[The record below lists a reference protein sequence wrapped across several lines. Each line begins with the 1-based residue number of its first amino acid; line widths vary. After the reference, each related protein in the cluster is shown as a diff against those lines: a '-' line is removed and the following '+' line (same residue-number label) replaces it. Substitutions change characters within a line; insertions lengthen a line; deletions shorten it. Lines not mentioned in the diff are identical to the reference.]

1 MTIMKK
7 YYLLA
12 TALAALVSCSSDEFT
27 GDPSSTPQ
35 GNSAIQFSSN
45 APKVTRTNSTDAAK
59 LNYQF
64 KVFGVKTLSSGD
76 DQRVFATAS
85 SGVTPYDVWF
95 VDNTASSTT
104 SNSSNWEYVG
114 TSGQKYGTII
124 GANDYQVELSADQ
137 TIKYW
142 DYSASAY
149 NFQAWS
155 DLNTSENKVSISAI
169 DKNTMTI
176 SGTPAKLANLYI
188 ADLVTISSPTSGTT
202 PSVVP
207 FTFRKAATKVRLGIY
222 ETVPGY
228 DVKTVT
234 FHYNDGEAKTSTAN
248 AYLTGQFIGDRTA
261 SASVKVTYSGT
272 PQKAIIAPEGDTYNK
287 TYFDF
292 GSFDSSTKIG
302 ESASTPTWANPSTDN
317 YINVFPNTSNVGEM
331 TLTVD
336 YTLSNTASGETI
348 AVTGKTAKVPA
359 AYMTWRPN
367 YAYTYLFKITDDL
380 LTPIT
385 LDAVVIEDGEG
396 KQETITTVTEPSITT
411 YANASNVTVDN
422 EYKPGANIYVTVEKG
437 SSVVTLSTTGTIN
450 AKLYTATLESG
461 SIQEITEASVANVL
475 VNGTPKYDTGV
486 ILANNTD
493 LDGYYTES
501 NGTYTPCEA
510 NAQADGS
517 TIYYKRIAEYAVTD
531 AHGKTMAINP
541 ADGLTSVTEIAASDT
556 PDNNAISING
566 VKFTATTTYTAVPNG
581 TTLTVGNRYYT
592 SSEGA
597 GEFIAETAL
606 SSDGTNYFVANPKIY
621 VFEFIDTA
629 DGNKKYYKVI
639 KVQ

>member
-228 DVKTVT
+228 SVRNMKFYYTPKGSIET
-234 FHYNDGEAKTSTAN
+234 SSEATSSA
-248 AYLTGQFIGDRTA
+248 ASHAFLTGKFVGESTPS
-261 SASVKVTYSGT
+261 SATSFDVTYSGT
-272 PQKAIIAPEGDTYNK
+272 PQKAVIKPSDSETTAK
-287 TYFDF
+287 TEHFDF
-292 GSFDSSTKIG
+292 GTIGTNNTSELGETST
-302 ESASTPTWANPSTDN
+302 SPTWAGGNADYTS
-317 YINVFPNTSNVGEM
+317 VFPNTESSNIADM
-331 TLTVD
+331 KLKVD
-336 YTLSNTASGETI
+336 YELYNSSSNKLRIHLS
-348 AVTGKTAKVPA
+348 
-359 AYMTWRPN
+359 
-367 YAYTYLFKITDDL
+367 
-380 LTPIT
+380 
-385 LDAVVIEDGEG
+385 
-396 KQETITTVTEPSITT
+396 
-411 YANASNVTVDN
+411 
-422 EYKPGANIYVTVEKG
+422 
-437 SSVVTLSTTGTIN
+437 
-450 AKLYTATLESG
+450 
-461 SIQEITEASVANVL
+461 
-475 VNGTPKYDTGV
+475 
-486 ILANNTD
+486 
-493 LDGYYTES
+493 
-501 NGTYTPCEA
+501 
-510 NAQADGS
+510 
-517 TIYYKRIAEYAVTD
+517 
-531 AHGKTMAINP
+531 
-541 ADGLTSVTEIAASDT
+541 
-556 PDNNAISING
+556 
-566 VKFTATTTYTAVPNG
+566 
-581 TTLTVGNRYYT
+581 
-592 SSEGA
+592 
-597 GEFIAETAL
+597 
-606 SSDGTNYFVANPKIY
+606 
-621 VFEFIDTA
+621 
-629 DGNKKYYKVI
+629 
-639 KVQ
+639 VQDHR

>member
-64 KVFGVKTLSSGD
+64 KVFGVKTPSSGG

-114 TSGQKYGTII
+114 THGQSYGTT
-124 GANDYQVELSADQ
+124 GHQVTLGSTDQ

-142 DYSASAY
+142 DYSATAY

-155 DLNTSENKVSISAI
+155 DLNTSENKVSVSAI

-188 ADLVTISSPTSGTT
+188 ADLVTITSPTSGTT
-202 PSVVP
+202 PSVVQ

-228 DVKTVT
+228 SVRNMKFYYTPKGSSET
-234 FHYNDGEAKTSTAN
+234 SSEATSSA
-248 AYLTGQFIGDRTA
+248 ASHAFLTGKFVGESTPS
-261 SASVKVTYSGT
+261 SATSFDVTYSGT
-272 PQKAIIAPEGDTYNK
+272 PQKAVIKPSDSETTAK
-287 TYFDF
+287 TEHFDF
-292 GSFDSSTKIG
+292 GTIGTDNTSVLGETST
-302 ESASTPTWANPSTDN
+302 SPTWAGGSAEYTS
-317 YINVFPNTSNVGEM
+317 VFPNTESSNIADM
-331 TLTVD
+331 TLKVD
-336 YTLSNTASGETI
+336 YELYNTASHEVI
-348 AVTGKTAKVPA
+348 KVENKTAIVPA
-359 AYMTWRPN
+359 AYMTWKPN

-385 LDAVVIEDGEG
+385 LDAIVVEADDGT
-396 KQETITTVTEPSITT
+396 QETITTVTEPSITT
-411 YANASNVTVDN
+411 YAKASAVTTNGD
-422 EYKPGANIYVTVEKG
+422 YKDGEKIYATVMDG
-437 SSVVTLSTTGTIN
+437 SSLATLDATN
-450 AKLYTATLESG
+450 MKLYTVTTSDATNFP
-461 SIQEITEASVANVL
+461 ITGASVA
-475 VNGTPKYDTGV
+475 
-486 ILANNTD
+486 
-493 LDGYYTES
+493 
-501 NGTYTPCEA
+501 EA
-510 NAQADGS
+510 LIEGPTWTAAQAALKKITCTASAFTTYGKAVEAPDGS
-517 TIYYKRIAEYAVTD
+517 TLTMDENNNVVAAFTGDKTQIDDTPTYGPTYYAIVYQKTAATYSTDGGKNDYTSESFTAAGILYTNSECTTVAESWTSGTTYYKRTGVSDKGTYAV
-531 AHGKTMAINP
+531 KI
-541 ADGLTSVTEIAASDT
+541 
-556 PDNNAISING
+556 
-566 VKFTATTTYTAVPNG
+566 VKVVP
-581 TTLTVGNRYYT
+581 
-592 SSEGA
+592 
-597 GEFIAETAL
+597 
-606 SSDGTNYFVANPKIY
+606 
-621 VFEFIDTA
+621 
-629 DGNKKYYKVI
+629 
-639 KVQ
+639 